1 MVENEGKLLDYLRR
15 ATADLREVRQ
25 RLKDAERRET
35 EPIAVVGMSCRF
47 PGGADTPEALWR
59 LLAEGG
65 DAISSFPDDRGWDVE
80 DLYDPDPDR
89 PGKSYTRSGG
99 FLHDAARFDPAFF
112 GISPREAVAM
122 DPQQRLLL
130 ETAWEAFED
139 AGIDPVSARGT
150 AVGVY
155 TGVIYH
161 DYGSRAR
168 VVPDDLGGY
177 IGNGSDGSVA
187 SGRVAYVLGLEGP
200 AVSVDTACSSS
211 LVALHLGIQA
221 LRQGECAMVLAGG
234 VTVMST
240 PNTFV
245 EFSRQRGL
253 SADGRCKAFAAAA
266 DGTGW
271 GEGAGMLLLER
282 LSDARRAGHPVLAVI
297 RGSAINQDGASSGL
311 TAPNGP
317 AQQRVIRQALANARL
332 SAAQVDAVE
341 AHGTGTGLGDPIEA
355 QALLATYG
363 RERPEGRPLRLGSIK
378 SNIGH
383 TQGAAGVAGVIKM
396 VLAMRHGVLP
406 RTLHVDEPSPH
417 VDWSAGDVE
426 LLTAAEPWEAGG
438 APRRAGVSSFG
449 VSGTNAHVI
458 LEEAPPPAPESAD
471 DEDGV
476 LGAFGGGSAPVVPWV
491 ISGKGEEA
499 LRAQAGRLAAH
510 VDADAG
516 LSPVDVGHAAV
527 ASRTAFP
534 HRAVVVGADRDEL
547 LAGVRAVAADEVA
560 PNVVRGVA
568 TPGPRVVFVF
578 PGQGAAWAG
587 MAVELMDSSPVFA
600 ARMAECADA
609 LATFVDWKLVEV
621 LRGEPGAPPL
631 GRVDVVQPAL
641 WAVMVS
647 VAELWRSYGVEP
659 DAVVGHSQGEVAAA
673 CVAGA
678 LSLEDGA
685 RVVALRSLAIGEEL
699 SGQGEM
705 MAVALPA
712 DRMRERLT
720 PWGDR
725 IAVAVVN
732 GPGSVVLAGET
743 EALDELLEQLV
754 AEGVRARKIPVDY
767 PSHSAYVEPLRERI
781 LADLE
786 GVAPRSV
793 EVPFYST
800 VTGEPVDTAG
810 LDAGYWYTNLRR
822 QVRFDE
828 ATRALVREGYGLFVE
843 IGPHPVLTVGVQETV
858 EAAGGTA
865 VAVGSLRR
873 DDGGMNRFVTS
884 MAEAYAHGAPV
895 DWESLFAP
903 HGPRPVKLP
912 TYAFQRER
920 YWLDATD
927 AVDLASTGLTAAGHP
942 LLGAAVTLAGTGAVL
957 LTGRLSTRSHPWLA
971 DHAVAGTVLLP
982 GTAFV
987 ELAVRAGDQ
996 VGCGTVDE
1004 LTLEAP
1010 LVLTGGGGV
1019 QVQVSVGAPDETGRR
1034 PVAVHSRPENASGDA
1049 GDLGDD
1055 TDEPWTRH
1063 ATGFLVAELAGV
1075 AGLPA
1080 EPFDLAAWPPAG
1092 TTAVDLD
1099 GLYERLAAQGYE
1111 YGPVFQ
1117 GLRAAWRRGDE
1128 VFAEVSLPED
1138 ARREAGRFG
1147 LHPAL
1152 LDAALHAES
1161 LLDTGSG
1168 EVSLPFAWTGV
1179 SLHAEGA
1186 AALRVHLSSTGAD
1199 TVSLRLADVS
1209 GSPVASVES
1218 LLSRPLPA
1226 NRLPTAADTRRDSL
1240 YRVDWTALPAAE
1252 IPAGH
1257 RYAVLGADGTGLA
1270 DALRAAGAVAE
1281 GFEDLAA
1288 LADSAVVPDL
1298 VFVPFA
1304 PLDDEDVV
1312 SGARTATHRAL
1323 SVVREWLDG
1332 ERFGSARLVVVTRG
1346 AASVHGGDVTDLAG
1360 ATALGLL
1367 RAAQAENPG
1376 RLLLVDL
1383 DEGAGD
1389 AGAALLA
1396 ATTADEP
1403 QTAVREGKVWAPRL
1417 ARAASGGGLVPPAG
1431 VAEWRLDAPVKGSL
1445 ADLALVPHPAS
1456 GRELEPGEVRI
1467 SVRAAGMNFRDVVV
1481 ALGMVPERDVP
1492 MGGEGSGV
1500 VLEVGSGVDDLAPG
1514 DRVFGLLDG
1523 AFGPVGVTDRRL
1535 LAPIPEGWT
1544 FERAASVPGVFLT
1557 AYHGLRHV
1565 ARLQPGESVLVHA
1578 GAGGVGM
1585 AAVQLARHLGAEVFA
1600 TASPAKWEVLRSLG
1614 LDDEHIS
1621 SSRDLDFEGYFLRAT
1636 NGRGVDVV
1644 LNSLARE
1651 FVDASLRLL
1660 PRGGRFVEMG
1670 KTDIRDAAATG
1681 EAYPGVEYAA
1691 FDLIDSGPGHIR
1703 RMLEEMLDLFG
1714 RGVVR
1719 PLPVRSWDVRR
1730 APEAFRFLS
1739 QARHVG
1745 KIVLTMPQV
1754 FGADG
1759 TVLVT
1764 GGTGT
1769 LGGLV
1774 ARHLAGAHGVRH
1786 LVLTS
1791 RRGREAEGVAE
1802 LEAELNAL
1810 GARVTVAACDVADR
1824 TALAALLAQ
1833 IPADRPLTGVVHT
1846 AGILDDGVIETLT
1859 PERVDAVLRPKVD
1872 AAWNLHEL
1880 TRDLDLSAFVMFS
1893 SAAAVLDGAGQGSY
1907 AAANAFLDALAAH
1920 RRAHGLAGLSL
1931 AWGFWNQRSGMTGH
1945 LADADVERMARSGLV
1960 GLSSEEGLALFDA
1973 AAAVDE
1979 ALLVPIHLDLAA
1991 LRGANG
1997 MRSALL
2003 RGLVRTPARRVVRA
2017 AGGAAPTA
2025 SGLEQ
2030 RLAGLS
2036 GEEQLAALV
2045 KIVCAEAAGV
2055 LGHASVDSVEPER
2068 AFKELGFD
2076 SLTAVELRNRL
2087 GTATGLRL
2095 PTTLVFDYPTPS
2107 VLAEHI
2113 RDEIAPP
2120 AADPSAS
2127 VLAEVDRLE
2136 TLLYAAGGGD
2146 PVKITARLRALIR
2159 KWDDTHGGPA
2169 EADSAPEQD
2178 FESVTDDELF
2188 AVLDGELGTS

>member
-1 MVENEGKLLDYLRR
+1 MENEGKLLDYLRR

-25 RLKDAERRET
+25 KLKDAERRET

-65 DAISSFPDDRGWDVE
+65 DAVSSFPEDRGWDV
-80 DLYDPDPDR
+80 DGLYDPDPDR

-139 AGIDPVSARGT
+139 AGIDPASARGT

-211 LVALHLGIQA
+211 LVALHLGVQA

-406 RTLHVDEPSPH
+406 RTLHVDAPSPH

-458 LEEAPPPAPESAD
+458 LEEAPPPPAPEAAGD
-471 DEDGV
+471 TDGV
-476 LGAFGGGSAPVVPWV
+476 LGAFGGGPGPAPVVPWV
-491 ISGKGEEA
+491 ISGKGEGA
-499 LRAQAGRLAAH
+499 LRAQAERLAAH
-510 VDADAG
+510 VDADPG

-547 LAGVRAVAADEVA
+547 LAGVRAVAGDEAA

-568 TPGPRVVFVF
+568 TPDPRVVFVF

-712 DRMRERLT
+712 DRMRERLA

-732 GPGSVVLAGET
+732 GPGSVVLSGET
-743 EALDELLEQLV
+743 EALDELLEQLE
-754 AEGVRARKIPVDY
+754 ADGVRARKIPVDY

-786 GVAPRSV
+786 GLAPRPV

-800 VTGEPVDTAG
+800 VTGEPIDTAG
-810 LDAGYWYTNLRR
+810 LDAGYWYTNLRQ

-828 ATRALVREGYGLFVE
+828 ATRALVRDGYGLLVE
-843 IGPHPVLTVGVQETV
+843 IGPHPVLTVGIQETV
-858 EAAGGTA
+858 ELAGGTA

-895 DWESLFAP
+895 DWGTLFAP
-903 HGPRPVKLP
+903 HAPRPVKLP

-920 YWLDATD
+920 YWLEATD
-927 AVDLASTGLTAAGHP
+927 AVDLASTGLAAAGHP

-996 VGCGTVDE
+996 VGCGVVEE

-1010 LVLTGGGGV
+1010 LVLSGGGGV

-1034 PVAVHSRPENASGDA
+1034 AVAVHSRAENTADAGDTGSS
-1049 GDLGDD
+1049 GDLGDG

-1063 ATGFLVAELAGV
+1063 ATGFLVAE
-1075 AGLPA
+1075 LPA

-1099 GLYERLAAQGYE
+1099 GLYEKLAGRGYE

-1128 VFAEVSLPED
+1128 IFAEVALPED
-1138 ARREAGRFG
+1138 ARREAGGFG

-1168 EVSLPFAWTGV
+1168 EVSLPFAWSGV

-1186 AALRVHLSSTGAD
+1186 AALRVHLSPTGAD

-1240 YRVDWTALPAAE
+1240 YRVDWTTLPTAGF
-1252 IPAGH
+1252 PAGH
-1257 RYAVLGADGTGLA
+1257 RCAVLGADGIGLA

-1288 LADSAVVPDL
+1288 LAGSAVVPDL
-1298 VFVPFA
+1298 VFVPFV
-1304 PLDDEDVV
+1304 PLEDEGVV
-1312 SGARTATHRAL
+1312 SGVRAATHRAL
-1323 SVVREWLDG
+1323 AVVREWLAE

-1346 AASVHGGDVTDLAG
+1346 AAAAHGGDVTDLAG
-1360 ATALGLL
+1360 AAALGLL

-1376 RLLLVDL
+1376 RLLLADL
-1383 DEGAGD
+1383 DEGPVVG
-1389 AGAALLA
+1389 GELLA

-1403 QTAVREGKVWAPRL
+1403 QVAVREGKVWAPRL

-1456 GRELEPGEVRI
+1456 GRALEAGEVRI

-1500 VLEVGSGVDDLAPG
+1500 VLEVGPGVDDLAPG

-1535 LAPIPEGWT
+1535 LAPIPDGWT
-1544 FERAASVPGVFLT
+1544 FEQAASVPGVFLT

-1585 AAVQLARHLGAEVFA
+1585 AAIQLARHLGAEVFA

-1621 SSRDLDFEGYFLRAT
+1621 SSRDLDFERYFLEGT
-1636 NGRGVDVV
+1636 QGRGVDVV

-1670 KTDIRDAAATG
+1670 KTDIRDAAAIG
-1681 EAYPGVEYAA
+1681 EAYPGVGYAA
-1691 FDLIDSGPGHIR
+1691 FDLIDSGPDHIR

-1739 QARHVG
+1739 QAKHVG

-1754 FGADG
+1754 FGASG

-1786 LVLTS
+1786 LLLTS

-1802 LEAELNAL
+1802 LEAELAAL
-1810 GARVTVAACDVADR
+1810 GAEVTVAACDVADR
-1824 TALAALLAQ
+1824 AALAGLLAE
-1833 IPADRPLTGVVHT
+1833 IPAGRPLTGVVHT
-1846 AGILDDGVIETLT
+1846 AGVLDDGLVQSLT

-1880 TRDLDLSAFVMFS
+1880 TRDLDLSAFVMYS

-1920 RRAHGLAGLSL
+1920 RRAHGLAGASL

-1973 AAAVDE
+1973 AASIDE

-2017 AGGAAPTA
+2017 AGGVAPTA

-2036 GEEQLAALV
+2036 AEEQVAALV

-2055 LGHASVDSVEPER
+2055 LGHASADSVEPER

-2087 GTATGLRL
+2087 GAATGLRL
-2095 PTTLVFDYPTPS
+2095 PTTLVFDHPTPS

-2136 TLLYAAGGGD
+2136 TLLYASGGGD
-2146 PVKITARLRALIR
+2146 PVKITARLRALLR
-2159 KWDDTHGGPA
+2159 KWDDTHGGPE
-2169 EADSAPEQD
+2169 EAGSVPERD
-2178 FESVTDDELF
+2178 FGSVTDDELF